1 MGTKEQVIEEIQK
14 MEEEDFSEF
23 YELISEKMNELSG
36 NDGEDSGIVGPD
48 SAISARNWVFAYI
61 KLKEKNE
68 FFKEEY
74 IPALTEKY
82 IAPVR
87 LRITKNEEA
96 QDFIK
101 SGLLDFL
108 KASEQKNITF
118 PDLATVCEAKTQ
130 PKLVYPEDLDA
141 FLQKLI
147 EEKSEFVV
155 NKPSLDKKAMLDQ
168 FKKTG
173 EVPHQDL
180 IGEGEGT
187 SIRITV
193 AKSRKQG

>member
-1 MGTKEQVIEEIQK
+1 MGTEQVIEEIKK

-23 YELISEKMNELSG
+23 YEQISEKMNELSG
-36 NDGEDSGIVGPD
+36 DDGKEDGVAGPD
-48 SAISARNWVFAYI
+48 SAMSARNWVFAYI

-68 FFKEEY
+68 FLKEEY

-82 IAPVR
+82 IVPVKDK
-87 LRITKNEEA
+87 ISKNEEA

-101 SGLLDFL
+101 AGLLDYL
-108 KASEQKNITF
+108 TASEQKNIYF

-130 PKLVYPEDLDA
+130 PKLIYPDDLDA
-141 FLQKLI
+141 FLQKLV

-155 NKPSLDKKAMLDQ
+155 NKPSLDKKAMLEQ

-180 IGEGEGT
+180 IGEGEGV
-187 SIRITV
+187 SVRITV
-193 AKSRKQG
+193 AKSRKQS